1 MQDNRTEETA
11 FKKGPFIMLLLQFY
25 ESNKSLKIT
34 VILSWQKNA
43 NYCNEQ
49 LLYWKLWVK
58 EFKKEIKKSKY

>member
-34 VILSWQKNA
+34 VILSWQKMLITVMNSFFIG
-43 NYCNEQ
+43 NCESKS
-49 LLYWKLWVK
+49 L
-58 EFKKEIKKSKY
+58 KKEIKKSKY